1 MARLTRNSYKR
12 KVILFGVLV
21 FMSIALISTGFA
33 AWVMSTNSKNDDA
46 QGNVTVGVVKDASL
60 TISNVAFISIN
71 EDFTFEPLATDNSG
85 RVRFDGAGDK
95 LFEQLEIEVTGKIA
109 PIEFLGKLKVELFI
123 PESVKKAAD
132 AGYIVLPD
140 CATWNETINGEVK
153 KQGAVREINGWDVN
167 GTGEWTFTFKIAF
180 EWGTKFGGQNPGVY
194 YDEDPDGILI
204 DDETCK
210 KELQDFRAILYGYED
225 EMINA
230 GDDLAQRDT
239 VAENHKNDEG
249 PQFKVII
256 TAESN

>member
-33 AWVMSTNSKNDDA
+33 AWVMSTNAKNDDA

-60 TISNVAFISIN
+60 TISDVQFVSTNQ
-71 EDFTFEPLATDNSG
+71 DFTFEPLATDNSG
-85 RVRFDGAGDK
+85 RVRFDSTDG
-95 LFEQLEIEVTGKIA
+95 LFEQLEIEVTGKIS
-109 PIEFLGKLKVELFI
+109 PIEFLGKLQVELFI

-140 CATWNETINGEVK
+140 CATWEETIDGVITK
-153 KQGAVREINGWDVN
+153 KGTARDLSGWGAS
-167 GTGEWTFTFKIAF
+167 GEWSFTFTIAF
-180 EWGTKFGGQNPGVY
+180 EWGTKFGSMNPGKY
-194 YDEDPDGILI
+194 YDEDPAGIAI

-210 KELQDFRAILYGYED
+210 KELQDFRAILYGYD
-225 EMINA
+225 GEMNA
-230 GDDLAQRDT
+230 AGSDMAARDT

-249 PQFKVII
+249 PVFKVII